1 MRWSFRLGAYRG
13 IDVYVHVTFF
23 LLLGFWAFSG
33 YSATGSMA
41 AAAMNVLFIIAVF
54 GCVLLHEFGHAL
66 TAARYGIPT
75 RDIVLYPI
83 GGVARLERMPRDPLR
98 ELWVALAG
106 PAVNVVIAVAL
117 FLWLQLTGALVPLEA
132 MGSIQGPFLE
142 RLMIVN
148 VGLVLFNLLPAFPMD
163 GGRVMRA
170 LLAMRMDHA
179 RATMIA
185 ARTGQGLAVLFGAAA
200 LFTGSPML
208 VLIAVFVWMA
218 AAAEN
223 RQVQMRSAL
232 GDVPL
237 EHVMRTDVRVLD
249 ADLPLQAAVRA
260 SVAGAQRDFPI
271 VAHGRLVGVL
281 WQEDLLRGLQE
292 LGPDARIGECTDRAA
307 CQAHL
312 GERVEAVLQRLAS
325 CGERLLPVTDAVGQL
340 VGVITPDAMNQFL
353 RIQAAM
359 RR

>member
-1 MRWSFRLGAYRG
+1 
-13 IDVYVHVTFF
+13 
-23 LLLGFWAFSG
+23 
-33 YSATGSMA
+33 
-41 AAAMNVLFIIAVF
+41 
-54 GCVLLHEFGHAL
+54 
-66 TAARYGIPT
+66 
-75 RDIVLYPI
+75 
-83 GGVARLERMPRDPLR
+83 
-98 ELWVALAG
+98 
-106 PAVNVVIAVAL
+106 
-117 FLWLQLTGALVPLEA
+117 
-132 MGSIQGPFLE
+132 
-142 RLMIVN
+142 
-148 VGLVLFNLLPAFPMD
+148 
-163 GGRVMRA
+163 
-170 LLAMRMDHA
+170 
-179 RATMIA
+179 
-185 ARTGQGLAVLFGAAA
+185 
-200 LFTGSPML
+200 
-208 VLIAVFVWMA
+208 
-218 AAAEN
+218 
-223 RQVQMRSAL
+223 MRSAL

-292 LGPDARIGECTDRAA
+292 LGPDARIGECTDRAV